1 MADLDERLPERLRKH
16 LEEMGRNSESQ
27 KGPID
32 LSPFSPEQLTKILQD
47 RFARGYTTEDV
58 MVNEIMSR
66 LGLPI
71 KQRRGAY
78 EVSKPIGERGNLNLR
93 LNPEQKEIGIQYTV
107 PFEDGGS
114 VDSIDIFADGGF
126 VGDRPHP
133 RERDFPVGGPAWKA
147 REAARAAD
155 IDVFDYLPS
164 TGQAANV
171 GGMLLPG
178 SGYLDYFGGYATV
191 PSGDQPFSEAFS
203 GEHYPSFAENIQRGG
218 FGGYFDAAMQG
229 LGVAGDTMY
238 ALPLVGAVTGP
249 TIGTGLKAAGAA
261 GKLIKRGIGA
271 LSRGADEGISVIDTS
286 TDVASALADQRRLSE
301 GIASLNVPTPPRSG
315 AEATPIP
322 EAFDQSEIFSLDP
335 VGTSAIAQRNAD
347 DLGRVN
353 FPESAPAPRDLIK
366 PTTKGKGGRIP
377 GAPAHVKTPADE
389 QRAIDD
395 YLNQA
400 ELGAAGAFWY
410 SNTAKRIDLDVG
422 NVLGARPGAADRAAA
437 VIGEFSPRATLE
449 ANRLAQ
455 VRAFNQHA
463 TGLPVAAGM
472 APRNK
477 AAQGILDTGKFSA
490 EGALKVG
497 PFSMQVRGLSVP
509 RGVHD
514 VRDIKSWGYGD
525 VQATGEANHRWMDRM
540 QDQAVKLANERRLAG
555 RSDWTHEQLQAAR
568 WVKHKADDMGV
579 DIAELTSDFGP
590 ADQWLAANVFS
601 EAAPS
606 QELMNVGALSADD
619 MRTYTALHQNIF
631 TNPSGQDVL
640 AHQLGLL
647 SPNSTRFVGE
657 WDGAFNPNIVTRI
670 MADPAKGAD
679 VISEWSQ
686 EAIAFHGGLRGLLG
700 GQADVAISFLRKP
713 KLVGNT
719 NAYRIPFN
727 RVVTEA
733 DIASYKNA
741 AQKALREADVPG
753 DVVVNFRNDKELEL
767 TWLIF
772 DETDKVQK
780 KAFRKAIEGIT
791 DGRGI
796 PARNSG
802 GLLTYEDRFKPSAWM
817 EKLQNPLMRSKVEDM
832 LPRIAADIERDLA
845 KLPLTDTGQEIY
857 QRTVTFIKEGGLAA
871 VENAVKQGILPAAVI
886 GALLLGSNQAPQ
898 LPFSSQGHGQPR
910 T

>member
-1 MADLDERLPERLRKH
+1 MADLDERLPERLRDFR
-16 LEEMGRNSESQ
+16 EEISRRSEARKGR
-27 KGPID
+27 ID
-32 LSPFSPEQLTKILQD
+32 LTPFSPEQLVEILRD
-47 RFARGYTTEDV
+47 RIDRGYTTEDTI
-58 MVNEIMSR
+58 VNEIIRR
-66 LGLPI
+66 LNLPI
-71 KQRRGAY
+71 VSDVKRRRGTY
-78 EVSKPIGERGNLNLR
+78 EVSKPIGGRGHLDFSF
-93 LNPEQKEIGIQYTV
+93 NPKEKYLGLQYTV
-107 PFEDGGS
+107 PFQDGGS
-114 VDSIDIFADGGF
+114 V
-126 VGDRPHP
+126 GDRPYL
-133 RERDFPVGGPAWKA
+133 RERDFPVGGPSWKA
-147 REAARAAD
+147 RETMRTDD
-155 IDVFDYLPS
+155 IDIFDYLPS
-164 TGQAANV
+164 RAQLGWFGSQFVPGAAAVDV
-171 GGMLLPG
+171 GGGMPGLPTG
-178 SGYLDYFGGYATV
+178 EQGMFEAELM
-191 PSGDQPFSEAFS
+191 PSL
-203 GEHYPSFAENIQRGG
+203 AENIGG
-218 FGGYFDAAMQG
+218 GRYFDASMQG
-229 LGVAGDTMY
+229 LGLFGDAMY
-238 ALPLVGAVTGP
+238 AVPAAGVVLGP
-249 TIGTGLKAAGAA
+249 TAGSLFKGLGAT

-271 LSRGADEGISVIDTS
+271 LSRGADEGSSVIDTS
-286 TDVASALADQRRLSE
+286 ADVASALADQRRLSE